1 MTIGEEANL
10 SGVRWPLSP
19 TSPCPNFFFF
29 FFFFKKK
36 YLQIYRKLKR
46 NEISL

>member
-19 TSPCPNFFFF
+19 TSPQPQFLFFFLF
-29 FFFFKKK
+29 LFFKKK
-36 YLQIYRKLKR
+36 KKKFADLQKAKKK
-46 NEISL
+46 